1 MEIKENS
8 YGKDKKRNVKS
19 ENGNGS
25 FRMKDNGKIEYRIS
39 YINECGLLRR
49 KSFTGIDEEECID
62 KSEEFLEIQKKKN
75 RGIDMNATIPDL
87 IKHRYD
93 SDLAKNYVGEQGYYR
108 CMETLKIIEK
118 STIGKIPI
126 ADLEKMHIDMFLRT
140 LTHYSNST
148 IKKVY
153 QQIRMGYSIAID
165 KDIVAKDITRSRDL
179 RRPKSFKTDKK
190 VRGLTEEEQRILVRG
205 IEDYKVRYGRNSYKL
220 QILIALYSGMR
231 MGEINALKVKNVNF
245 DKKIIKIEN
254 TISRGKDYRAF
265 IKEGTK
271 TYSGMREIPINKLLE
286 PVLREAIANCKENEH
301 GLIFY
306 DYIKNDLITTSQV
319 NLFFGRVCK
328 KCGIES
334 FGQHSLRH
342 TFATRCIEAGVPPVV
357 LKNWLGH
364 KDIHITLET
373 YADVFDKMNF
383 GAMEKFEEHIKQFEN
398 NGELY
403 DTAHAV

>member
-1 MEIKENS
+1 MART
-8 YGKDKKRNVKS
+8 KKRNTRS

-25 FRMKDNGKIEYRIS
+25 FRTKDNGKIEYRIS
-39 YINECGLLRR
+39 YTNEYGLLCR
-49 KSFTGIDEEECID
+49 KSFTGQDESECIG
-62 KSEEFLEIQKKKN
+62 KASEFLDIQEKKS
-75 RGIDMNATIPDL
+75 RGIDMDATIPDL

-108 CMETLKIIEK
+108 CMGTLKIIEN
-118 STIGKIPI
+118 SPIGNIPI
-126 ADLEKMHIDMFLRT
+126 AELEEMHIDLFLRT

-179 RRPKSFKTDKK
+179 RRPKSSKTDKK
-190 VRGLTEEEQRILVRG
+190 VRGLTEEEQRILVKG
-205 IEDYKVRYGRNSYKL
+205 LQDYKVRYGRNNYKL

-245 DKKIIKIEN
+245 DKKIIKVEN

-271 TYSGMREIPINKLLE
+271 TYSGLREIPINKLLE
-286 PVLREAIANCKENEH
+286 PVLREAIANSKENEY

-306 DYIKNDLITTSQV
+306 DYFKNDLITTSQV

-342 TFATRCIEAGVPPVV
+342 TFATRCIEAGVPPIV

-364 KDIHITLET
+364 KDIHITLDT

-383 GAMEKFEEHIKQFEN
+383 GAMEKYEEHIKQFEN
-398 NGELY
+398 NSESY
-403 DTAHAV
+403 DVAQAV